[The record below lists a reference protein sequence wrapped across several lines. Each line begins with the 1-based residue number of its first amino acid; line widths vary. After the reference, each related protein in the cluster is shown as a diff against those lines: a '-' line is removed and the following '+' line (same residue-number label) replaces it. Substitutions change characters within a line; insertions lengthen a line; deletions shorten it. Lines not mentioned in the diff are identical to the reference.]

1 MKQNILFKTLIDLL
15 FFVQCFG
22 LIGVIVILPSNL
34 GTISQ
39 AEVQVVNWN
48 FNHWCIFIISSL
60 SYILFLI
67 GLYYLRKM
75 ARNQLSNR
83 PYENS
88 VSTNLKKSG
97 SFFIAN
103 GILSILVI
111 VVVFII
117 RLTNNKLQFTYD
129 ENTQFSVFA
138 IIIGLFFIIQ
148 SNTIKKAKELKQE
161 NDLTV

>member
-15 FFVQCFG
+15 FFIQCFG

-34 GTISQ
+34 GTVSQ
-39 AEVQVVNWN
+39 AEVQVVNLN
-48 FNHWCIFIISSL
+48 FNHWCIF
-60 SYILFLI
+60 SYILFFI

-83 PYENS
+83 PYKNS

-103 GILSILVI
+103 GLLSILII
-111 VVVFII
+111 VMVFII